1 MIIMSEDNPYGID
14 TTKNY
19 LVPFQEIKIPELPQG
34 SIIDIGGG
42 GEGVIGQV
50 GGKQVTAID
59 LRESEIE
66 EAKSLAPDAKYVVAD
81 ATNLPFEDEEFDH
94 ATSFFTGMYM
104 PNEVKEKAMNETY
117 RVMKKGGEFWYWDS
131 VVQKAEELYIIQIRY
146 FLPNGTVK
154 QTGYGCRNYKDQTLP
169 TIKKMLEKT
178 GFQVKIIEDH
188 EHWYFLKAK
197 KL

>member
-1 MIIMSEDNPYGID
+1 MSEDNPLGID

-19 LVPFQEIKIPELPQG
+19 LAPSQEIKIPELLPG

-50 GGKQVTAID
+50 GGKRITAID
-59 LRESEIE
+59 LREGEIE
-66 EAKSLAPDAKYVVAD
+66 EAKRLAPDANFVVAD

-104 PNEVKEKAMNETY
+104 SNDIKEKAMKETY
-117 RVMKKGGEFWYWDS
+117 RVMKKDGEFWYWDS
-131 VVQKAEELYIIQIRY
+131 VVQEAEELYIIPIKY
-146 FLPNGTVK
+146 ILPNGTVK
-154 QTGYGCRNYKDQTLP
+154 QTGYGVKSYKDQTIP

-178 GFQVKIIEDH
+178 GFQVEIIENH

-197 KL
+197 KV